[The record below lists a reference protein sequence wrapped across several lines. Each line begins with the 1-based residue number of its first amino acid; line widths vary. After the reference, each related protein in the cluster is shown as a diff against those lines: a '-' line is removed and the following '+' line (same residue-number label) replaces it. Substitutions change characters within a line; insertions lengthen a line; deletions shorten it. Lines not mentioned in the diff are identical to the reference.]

1 MNENDQQNIQ
11 TEEINDNLSNTA
23 SAEKTKAKSFFS
35 KFLGKIKSL
44 NKVNNG
50 KWQAFKYLLCTASAG
65 LIELISFTILKA
77 ILVKTMGLEQ
87 QTTFIVTSSTSIFI
101 ATTVALALSVLWNFT
116 LNRKI
121 TFKAANNV
129 PKAMFLAFLFY
140 VPFYPFKIWFNGVL
154 PGMAVANAA
163 AAAGLT
169 SIAYLTAHSIIITA
183 FEIIS
188 MLCNGILEFCWQK
201 FFIYRKSINTAVSKH
216 DKEIERE
223 EQLVC
228 EGAHNDI
235 PALEKIDDIQEIEL
249 TEEDKILKE

>member
-1 MNENDQQNIQ
+1 MSKNNQQNIRS
-11 TEEINDNLSNTA
+11 EEIADNLSETA
-23 SAEKTKAKSFFS
+23 SVEDAKAKSFFGR
-35 KFLGKIKSL
+35 FTAKIKRL
-44 NKVNNG
+44 NNVNNG

-129 PKAMFLAFLFY
+129 PKAMLLAFLFY

-169 SIAYLTAHSIIITA
+169 SIAYLAAHSIIITA
-183 FEIIS
+183 FEVMS

-216 DKEIERE
+216 DKEIADN
-223 EQLVC
+223 EQIIS
-228 EGAHNDI
+228 ENTNGGM
-235 PALEKIDDIQEIEL
+235 PKLEKIDEIQNIEIQENEN
-249 TEEDKILKE
+249 ILKE